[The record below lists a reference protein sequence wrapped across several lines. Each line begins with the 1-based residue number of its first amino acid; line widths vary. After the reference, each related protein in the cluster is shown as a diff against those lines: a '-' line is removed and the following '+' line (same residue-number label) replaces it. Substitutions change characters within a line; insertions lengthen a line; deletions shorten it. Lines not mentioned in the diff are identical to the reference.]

1 MRDTIHFRW
10 QRPPQGAGKGELE
23 MSETLSPVVV
33 GVDGT
38 ETAIRAARWAAAVAD
53 KYAAS
58 LHIVYANPVLAHLS
72 AAVSAAIP
80 AAELAELRSLCEPI
94 LQAAEHAVRADF
106 TALPVTTT
114 RVSNS
119 FKAPLTEVSRH
130 ARLVVLGS
138 DDVLL
143 GTAMLV
149 GSTTLR
155 LAPHSPCPVVAWRG
169 DLIAPTQ
176 QGIVLG
182 VDDAHNSGAAIAAA
196 FEFAERISVGITA
209 IRAWSTQRPAGD
221 VTIPLLIDWDKVE
234 NDYRLQLCDALSPW
248 IKLYPNVDVTCIVD
262 RHKPSRALL
271 NRAGDAQLVVVGSR
285 GRGFLASVMLGS
297 TSLKLLR
304 HSAVRVMICR
314 RSDESELVEHE

>member
-1 MRDTIHFRW
+1 
-10 QRPPQGAGKGELE
+10 
-23 MSETLSPVVV
+23 MSETVDPVVV

-38 ETAIRAARWAAAVAD
+38 DTAIRAARWAAAVAD

-72 AAVSAAIP
+72 AAVSGALP
-80 AAELAELRSLCEPI
+80 SAELAELRRSCEPV
-94 LQAAEHAVRADF
+94 LQEAEHAVRADF

-119 FKAPLTEVSRH
+119 VRAPLTDVSRH

-138 DDVLL
+138 DDVLPGPAL
-143 GTAMLV
+143 LV

-155 LAPHSPCPVVAWRG
+155 QAPHSPCPVVAWHG

-196 FEFAERISVGITA
+196 FEFAERIGVGITA
-209 IRAWSTQRPAGD
+209 IRAWSAQRRAGD
-221 VTIPLLIDWDKVE
+221 VSIPLLVDWDKAE
-234 NDYRLQLCDALSPW
+234 NDYRLQLGDALSPW
-248 IKLYPNVDVTCIVD
+248 SKLYPDVEVTCVVD
-262 RHKPSRALL
+262 KNKPIRALL
-271 NRAGDAQLVVVGSR
+271 NHIGDAQLVVVGSR
-285 GRGFLASVMLGS
+285 GRGFLASVVAGS
-297 TSLKLLR
+297 TSLKLL
-304 HSAVRVMICR
+304 HQSAVPVMVCR
-314 RSDESELVEHE
+314 RSDDK